1 MQFQFGLR
9 FAVLKPMLEKF
20 QAFQL
25 AKQYY
30 WKCKLLKLPKF
41 LQDQLLRASSS
52 VALNLA
58 EGSGKR
64 TPADQRR
71 FYSIAFGSL
80 RETQAIIELEQ
91 IDNNEIKIL
100 GSQLGA
106 ILYTLSRKAL
116 SENRTAT
123 DAVTATDTDTDTVT
137 DTVTDTE

>member
-1 MQFQFGLR
+1 
-9 FAVLKPMLEKF
+9 MLEKF

-25 AKQYY
+25 AKRFY
-30 WKCKLLKLPKF
+30 WQCKLLKLPKF

-71 FYSIAFGSL
+71 FYAIAFGSL
-80 RETQAIIELEQ
+80 RECQAVLELEQ
-91 IDNNEIKIL
+91 IDHDEIKIL

-106 ILYTLSRKAL
+106 ILYTLSRKTL

-123 DAVTATDTDTDTVT
+123 DADTDTVA
-137 DTVTDTE
+137 DN